1 MKCRSLLLL
10 SLLCPRRL
18 ALIQSFVNPV
28 VGRSFGPHLA
38 TFVTMPDTE
47 EPQAK
52 KPKTEEAEEA
62 GVKSEEAAA
71 ESSTEVLQNDEGNA
85 YVELSSKKRCTI
97 RKYRN
102 VSNILDLSVLKE
114 IRVFCLHHPLCDP
127 TPDPA
132 ASRPC
137 SSISERRTRRTARR
151 FRERR
156 VSA

>member
-1 MKCRSLLLL
+1 
-10 SLLCPRRL
+10 
-18 ALIQSFVNPV
+18 
-28 VGRSFGPHLA
+28 
-38 TFVTMPDTE
+38 MPDTE

-102 VSNILDLSVLKE
+102 VSDMDLFSVLKDP
-114 IRVFCLHHPLCDP
+114 CLLFASP
-127 TPDPA
+127 TA
-132 ASRPC
+132 
-137 SSISERRTRRTARR
+137 
-151 FRERR
+151 
-156 VSA
+156 

>member
-1 MKCRSLLLL
+1 
-10 SLLCPRRL
+10 
-18 ALIQSFVNPV
+18 
-28 VGRSFGPHLA
+28 
-38 TFVTMPDTE
+38 MPDTE

-102 VSNILDLSVLKE
+102 VSNRYFGSFGAKRSVSFVC
-114 IRVFCLHHPLCDP
+114 ITRYVTQSP
-127 TPDPA
+127 TPA
-132 ASRPC
+132 TSRPC
-137 SSISERRTRRTARR
+137 SSISERCTRRTARR

>member
-1 MKCRSLLLL
+1 MIDLTLEATDDLIAELKRRHTATLMMLSRS
-10 SLLCPRRL
+10 
-18 ALIQSFVNPV
+18 
-28 VGRSFGPHLA
+28 
-38 TFVTMPDTE
+38 
-47 EPQAK
+47 
-52 KPKTEEAEEA
+52 KTEEAEEA